1 MLYVD
6 NKESKA
12 KNIIDNLKIDLGLEK
27 ENDDDED
34 DDIKEPTFII
44 RGNLYYFPQRSL
56 YLFNKDNLFRI
67 KMVELITSKFFDN
80 FILTCIILNSVIL
93 AMQD

>member
-1 MLYVD
+1 VLYVH

-12 KNIIDNLKIDLGLEK
+12 KNIIENLKIDLGLEK
-27 ENDDDED
+27 ENDDEED

-56 YLFNKDNLFRI
+56 
-67 KMVELITSKFFDN
+67 
-80 FILTCIILNSVIL
+80 
-93 AMQD
+93 